1 MRISQNKSLSPTAD
15 HDMIFWV
22 IKMFENLFPSAYE
35 KNAYRIDY
43 RDYFGRGYRGLIF
56 DIDNTLV
63 GDNAPAD
70 ERSRSLVDSLKELG
84 YRVVIV
90 SNNCEERVKTFADA
104 LGASY
109 VFKADKPSK
118 KGYLEAAKKMGCK
131 RDEVLVV
138 GDQLFTDIW
147 GANNAGIMSVLVKP
161 IDKKEEIQIILKRI
175 AERIILRSYRRY
187 CKTLS

>member
-1 MRISQNKSLSPTAD
+1 MA
-15 HDMIFWV
+15 IFDQ
-22 IKMFENLFPSAYE
+22 FFPSAYA

-70 ERSRSLVDSLKELG
+70 RRSKALVDRLKKIG
-84 YRVVIV
+84 YRVMIV

-109 VFKADKPSK
+109 VFEADKPSK
-118 KGYLEAAKKMGCK
+118 KGYMEAAGKMGLS
-131 RDEVLVV
+131 RDRVLVI

-147 GANNAGIMSVLVKP
+147 GANRSGMHSVLVGK
-161 IDKKEEIQIILKRI
+161 IHFKERPHIYLKRLLELPLRVLYFVKHRKDI
-175 AERIILRSYRRY
+175 A
-187 CKTLS
+187 

>member
-1 MRISQNKSLSPTAD
+1 MG
-15 HDMIFWV
+15 
-22 IKMFENLFPSAYE
+22 LFNCFYPGAYE

-43 RDYFGRGYRGLIF
+43 RNYYGRGYRGLIF

-70 ERSRSLVDSLKELG
+70 ERSRSLVDGLKALG
-84 YRVVIV
+84 YRVMIV

-118 KGYLEAAKKMGCK
+118 KGYLEAAQKMGCK
-131 RDEVLVV
+131 RDEVLVI

-147 GANNAGIMSVLVKP
+147 GANRSGMHSVLVGK
-161 IDKKEEIQIILKRI
+161 IHFKERPHIYLKRLLELPI
-175 AERIILRSYRRY
+175 KALYFIKRRRERALYGQ
-187 CKTLS
+187 